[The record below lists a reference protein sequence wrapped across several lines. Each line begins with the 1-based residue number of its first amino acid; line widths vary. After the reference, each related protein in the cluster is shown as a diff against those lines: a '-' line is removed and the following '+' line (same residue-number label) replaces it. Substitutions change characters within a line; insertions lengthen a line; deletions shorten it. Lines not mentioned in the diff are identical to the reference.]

1 MAGKTFKLIVFRLLE
16 SAFASQK
23 FKMDTFTNV
32 PQAKLETLPRF
43 FSSTPGRKK
52 VLIPPTKFFLKS
64 ISSRKKEG
72 GDYGCKI
79 QLQGSDKP
87 QKL

>member
-1 MAGKTFKLIVFRLLE
+1 MVGKTFKLIVFRLLE

-43 FSSTPGRKK
+43 FSSSPGRKK
-52 VLIPPTKFFLKS
+52 VLIPPAKFFLNLFH
-64 ISSRKKEG
+64 SRRKRGETM
-72 GDYGCKI
+72 
-79 QLQGSDKP
+79 LW
-87 QKL
+87 L